1 MNRVVRL
8 AVGVASVPLVGF
20 VPAAHAT
27 GVSACTITGT
37 ITFSSSATDVTQGT
51 WTIDPAVISCHGLFN
66 GYDRIVG
73 PGRFTGSGSYT
84 ALPGGTGEC
93 LRNIGSGTV
102 DYTFPTSAS
111 DVHLVERQDYTLAGV
126 GAFSTPS
133 LRGTFQ
139 VTPPYDGDCLTAPVT
154 KALFVAQAS
163 LVRFVPP
170 DPDRFSPPER

>member
-1 MNRVVRL
+1 MNRLVRL
-8 AVGVASVPLVGF
+8 AIGLAGLPLAGSI
-20 VPAAHAT
+20 PAADAT
-27 GVSACTITGT
+27 GAAVCTITGT
-37 ITFSSSATDVTQGT
+37 ITFSSTAADATQGV
-51 WTIDPAVISCHGLFN
+51 WQIDPAVIECQGLFN

-73 PGRFTGSGSYT
+73 PGRFSGTGSYT
-84 ALPGGTGEC
+84 ALPGGTGPC

-126 GAFSTPS
+126 GTFATPS

-139 VTPPYDGDCLTAPVT
+139 VTPPYEGDCVTKPIT
-154 KALFVAQAS
+154 KALFVSQAT

-170 DPDRFSPPER
+170 DPERYNPSGL